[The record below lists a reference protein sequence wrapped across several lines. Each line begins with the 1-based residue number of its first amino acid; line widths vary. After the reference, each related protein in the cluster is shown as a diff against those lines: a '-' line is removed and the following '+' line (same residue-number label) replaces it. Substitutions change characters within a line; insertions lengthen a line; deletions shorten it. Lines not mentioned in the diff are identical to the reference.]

1 MAQFDDAAS
10 LVTDMPNPTPG
21 RPDDTSPETD
31 GSSPPG
37 MPRWLKM
44 SGIIVLVVILLVV
57 IIQLVVG
64 GQHGPGLH
72 TPSGADGDLP
82 TASFTLVH
90 PLIASATP
98 RHPACG
104 GH

>member
-1 MAQFDDAAS
+1 MAKFNDPAS
-10 LVTDMPNPTPG
+10 LVIDMPNPTPD
-21 RPDDTSPETD
+21 RPDNTSPETD

-37 MPRWLKM
+37 IPRWLKM

-72 TPSGADGDLP
+72 TSSGADGDSTTISL
-82 TASFTLVH
+82 TLAH
-90 PLIASATP
+90 PLLARATP
-98 RHPACG
+98 RHTAG
-104 GH
+104 G